1 MFIKYIIRSNML
13 VVEKVSSAL
22 EMSGIMVYEH
32 PLFGKVRMYVENG
45 KSWFCGMDIATSLQ
59 YSNPSKAI
67 IDHCKPASITI
78 REVGVQTGLKAD
90 GTPAIQMKSM
100 KFISEGNIYRL
111 ITKSQMPKADEF
123 ESWIFDEIV
132 PSVVN
137 TGSYSLHSQYNVPQ
151 SFGEALMLAAQQQ
164 MKIEEQQKQIE
175 QKTEQ
180 LDESKEWYSI
190 KRWAKEHNMNWRSIN
205 WRRMKALSYGLGYE
219 IKKIFDANYGQVNI
233 YHINVFKTY
242 LNERR
247 NLQFY
252 QRAHDD
258 TYCAYSLVYCGY
270 NGGYVSRPYH
280 GSNESQA
287 TGGGK
292 NIHGV

>member
-1 MFIKYIIRSNML
+1 ML

-242 LNERR
+242 FKFL
-247 NLQFY
+247 
-252 QRAHDD
+252 
-258 TYCAYSLVYCGY
+258 TY
-270 NGGYVSRPYH
+270 
-280 GSNESQA
+280 
-287 TGGGK
+287 
-292 NIHGV
+292 

>member
-1 MFIKYIIRSNML
+1 VLFAGGRSFFCILICERKKQYLSLWKRVKMHATLIMTKGHTTYLIKPRACCGL
-13 VVEKVSSAL
+13 VSVA
-22 EMSGIMVYEH
+22 
-32 PLFGKVRMYVENG
+32 
-45 KSWFCGMDIATSLQ
+45 
-59 YSNPSKAI
+59 
-67 IDHCKPASITI
+67 
-78 REVGVQTGLKAD
+78 GVQTGLKAD

-242 LNERR
+242 F
-247 NLQFY
+247 Q
-252 QRAHDD
+252 
-258 TYCAYSLVYCGY
+258 
-270 NGGYVSRPYH
+270 
-280 GSNESQA
+280 
-287 TGGGK
+287 
-292 NIHGV
+292 

>member
-1 MFIKYIIRSNML
+1 ML
-13 VVEKVSSAL
+13 VVGKVSSAL
-22 EMSGIMVYEH
+22 EMSEIMVYEY

-45 KSWFCGMDIATSLQ
+45 KSWFCATDIATSLQ
-59 YSNPSKAI
+59 YANPRKAI
-67 IDHCKPASITI
+67 IDHCKSQ
-78 REVGVQTGLKAD
+78 GVTLRD
-90 GTPAIQMKSM
+90 TPTNSGIQQM

-242 LNERR
+242 F
-247 NLQFY
+247 Q
-252 QRAHDD
+252 
-258 TYCAYSLVYCGY
+258 
-270 NGGYVSRPYH
+270 
-280 GSNESQA
+280 
-287 TGGGK
+287 
-292 NIHGV
+292 